1 MRLFL
6 ENLINISLMAGVFTL
21 AVLVIRQVFKRAPKA
36 LIMCMWALVALRL
49 LCPYTIRTDFGVMP
63 RKVIEQRSEITG
75 EQPRITYI
83 VMGKPAVTKIRPA
96 KEKIDPYKV
105 AGIVWIAGS
114 AVMLTAGAVSY
125 IRLQRRIRAKIRIED
140 NIYICDDVD
149 TPFVVGMMRPKII
162 IPSNMDKKALDH
174 VLNHERMHIRHKDNI
189 WKPLGYILLSL
200 NWFNPVIWIAYISFC
215 KDMELYCDESVIK
228 GYSKERAAQYLEAL
242 LNLSTS
248 RNPVMALAFGEI
260 GIGYRIRSITKYKK
274 PAIALIVVCVITMAV
289 ATACFLTNKDT
300 DPTVSSAS
308 ADAVEQT
315 ATSELTEDELAEYL
329 IKDDDFV
336 TAAASSA
343 MENLAVTCPSK
354 IGIWIDS
361 VKKNDDGGATVTVL
375 IQNSSEF
382 YTVSYKTDLTID
394 GSLNITGASEYEF
407 YGSQIDK
414 EGGRN
419 VYFYYPEEGEIPQTD
434 SSDDILLSVSSM
446 NIEPDSED
454 FLQLLAQGAPNILE
468 IDKTTVAYLKAVP
481 AGNETNYLLLF
492 EGDKGLV
499 SMTVHLGYEPVY
511 LQNVEAADTEDGNSN
526 TPFLVNSGISDDNI
540 SQPGFVSFINI
551 TGDSD
556 DTAIVSELKESGE
569 MTDPYDPNQYDYLVI
584 FSYGNTDLETELIQ
598 KAEEEY
604 KTFDDVLI
612 LPIQD

>member
-300 DPTVSSAS
+300 GPTVSSAS

-315 ATSELTEDELAEYL
+315 VTSELTEDELAEYL
-329 IKDDDFV
+329 INDEDFV

-343 MENLAVTCPSK
+343 TKNLAVTCPSK

-361 VKKNDDGGATVTVL
+361 VKKNDDGGATVTAL

-382 YTVSYKTDLTID
+382 STISYKTDLTID

-407 YGSQIDK
+407 YGSQINK

-419 VYFYYPEEGEIPQTD
+419 VYIYPEGGEIPQTD
-434 SSDDILLSVSSM
+434 SSDDILLSVTSP

-454 FLQLLAQGAPNILE
+454 FLQLLAQGAPTILE

-481 AGNETNYLLLF
+481 VGNETNYLLLF
-492 EGDKGLV
+492 EDDIGLV
-499 SMTVHLGYEPVY
+499 AMTVHLGSEPVY
-511 LQNVEAADTEDGNSN
+511 VQNVEATDTEVGNSN
-526 TPFLVNSGISDDNI
+526 TSLIIDYGTSDVNK

-556 DTAIVSELKESGE
+556 DVEIVSELKESGE

-612 LPIQD
+612 LPIQK